1 MNEFKQAT
9 QRPASLLQTMRAVAW
24 SFLGIR
30 HASGLEDDVQR
41 LNPVHVVIGGVLGA
55 ALFVVLILLLVLWV
69 VSSGVAV

>member
-1 MNEFKQAT
+1 MNDLKSAV

-30 HASGLEDDVQR
+30 RSSGHAQDVHK
-41 LNPVHVVIGGVLGA
+41 LNPVHVVIGGLVGA
-55 ALFVVLILLLVLWV
+55 AVFVAVIVVLVRWV